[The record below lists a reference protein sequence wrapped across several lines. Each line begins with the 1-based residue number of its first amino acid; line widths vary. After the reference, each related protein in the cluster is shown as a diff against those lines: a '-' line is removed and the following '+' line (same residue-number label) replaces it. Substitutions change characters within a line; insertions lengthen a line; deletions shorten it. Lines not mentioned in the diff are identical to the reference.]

1 MTDQASSFQHSLYP
15 MDTAFF
21 HKLGYYPLETR
32 CAIAAEL
39 GFADTYLTL
48 WSPRAWQELEQL
60 KTVPT
65 EHGLGVAAVYLMVN
79 TDEISSGQGI
89 AQVEKVLE
97 QLPEGT
103 ILEIAMPLGNDSE
116 LEKSDQSGDDAAVQ
130 FLQSVVEVA
139 ARSGH
144 DLSLYPHVNF
154 WLEHHRDA
162 IRLCEK
168 VNDPHLGM
176 NFNVFHWF
184 TLDHHNLEELLR
196 DAKPHLKL
204 ATLNGSDKPNPKGS
218 ATLEPLDQGSLDLF
232 AVLGALRREAGYR
245 GKIGFQGYSWG
256 GEPFAKLQSSL
267 KYFRAMEDRLN
278 RHPHWANLAQR

>member
-1 MTDQASSFQHSLYP
+1 

-48 WSPRAWQELEQL
+48 WSPQAWQELEHL
-60 KTVPT
+60 KRVSA

-79 TDEISSGQGI
+79 TGEIASGEGI
-89 AQVEKVLE
+89 ARVEKVLA
-97 QLPEGT
+97 QLPEGA
-103 ILEIAMPLGNDSE
+103 ILEIAMPLGNDTR
-116 LEKSDQSGDDAAVQ
+116 LKKSDEAGDEAAIS
-130 FLQSVVEVA
+130 FLQSAVEVA
-139 ARSGH
+139 ARGGH

-168 VNDPHLGM
+168 INDPRLGM

-184 TLDHHNLEELLR
+184 TLDHHNLNELLR
-196 DAKPHLKL
+196 DAKPYLKL
-204 ATLNGSDKPNPKGS
+204 ATLNGSDKPDPKGG
-218 ATLEPLDQGSLDLF
+218 ATLEPLDHGSLDLF
-232 AVLGALRREAGYR
+232 AVLGALRREGGYR

-256 GEPFAKLQSSL
+256 GEPFDKLRRSL
-267 KYFRAMEDRLN
+267 QYFRAMEDRLN
-278 RHPHWANLAQR
+278 RFPHWAQLSQR